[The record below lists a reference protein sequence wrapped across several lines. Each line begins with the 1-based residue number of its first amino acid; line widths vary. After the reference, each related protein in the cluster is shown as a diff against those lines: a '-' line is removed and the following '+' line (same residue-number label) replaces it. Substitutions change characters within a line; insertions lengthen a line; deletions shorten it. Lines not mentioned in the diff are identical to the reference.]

1 MRCHPFLL
9 SIGLKRPTHAPAIKK
24 WGLAAGALLLALL
37 CGAAQSQTSA
47 KAGNPPAP
55 ASPSPASGATAG
67 PSAGASGGPSAG
79 PDMRRG
85 QSVLDFAL
93 EHAPA
98 GVTLEQFALALVQQN
113 PQAFSAGQ
121 QQLSSLQMPT
131 AEQASRIPAE
141 QARAQLLALQSAAPA
156 PQAAEG
162 APAGPASA
170 QASGQT
176 SAHAFPNAPDAASG
190 PGATRAIPAMVWV
203 VCGAALLVILGLLLR
218 RTRYETPDKPSAA
231 TSRSRR
237 TGAAQEIEPRAGSV
251 APNSP
256 SARSTARTAEISTEA
271 PNAATEPGPP
281 SRYRPALPA
290 SSEPMAPQ
298 HTKPAAS
305 DSAPALKPLSERADL
320 PSLDLPSLDDQKA
333 PSTGPA
339 PRTGAPARP
348 LDFSGLDLDLGGP
361 DRSKP

>member
-9 SIGLKRPTHAPAIKK
+9 SIGLKRPTHAPATPK

-37 CGAAQSQTSA
+37 CGAAQSQSSA

-55 ASPSPASGATAG
+55 ASSSPSSGATDG
-67 PSAGASGGPSAG
+67 PSAGTSGGPSAG
-79 PDMRRG
+79 PGIRPG

-93 EHAPA
+93 EHTPA

-131 AEQASRIPAE
+131 AEQATRIPAE
-141 QARAQLLALQSAAPA
+141 QARAQLLALQSAAAAIQA
-156 PQAAEG
+156 PEG
-162 APAGPASA
+162 APPGHAA
-170 QASGQT
+170 
-176 SAHAFPNAPDAASG
+176 AHASPNAAALDASSG
-190 PGATRAIPAMVWV
+190 PGATRAIPGMVWV

-231 TSRSRR
+231 TSRPRR
-237 TGAAQEIEPRAGSV
+237 TGAAPEIEPRADSV
-251 APNSP
+251 APHSP
-256 SARSTARTAEISTEA
+256 SARSTARTAERSTEPPIA
-271 PNAATEPGPP
+271 TTEPGPP

-298 HTKPAAS
+298 HTKPAAP
-305 DSAPALKPLSERADL
+305 DSTPALKPLSERADL
-320 PSLDLPSLDDQKA
+320 PSLDLPSLDDPKA

>member
-37 CGAAQSQTSA
+37 CGAAQSQSSA

-55 ASPSPASGATAG
+55 ASSSPSSGATDG
-67 PSAGASGGPSAG
+67 PSAGAIGGPTAG
-79 PDMRRG
+79 PDIRPG

-141 QARAQLLALQSAAPA
+141 QARAQLLALQSAAA
-156 PQAAEG
+156 AIQAAEG
-162 APAGPASA
+162 APPGHAA
-170 QASGQT
+170 
-176 SAHAFPNAPDAASG
+176 AHASPNAAALDAASG

-256 SARSTARTAEISTEA
+256 SARSTARTAELSTEA

-305 DSAPALKPLSERADL
+305 DSAPTLKPLSERADL

-333 PSTGPA
+333 PSTGPT

>member
-1 MRCHPFLL
+1 MRCHPFPL

-55 ASPSPASGATAG
+55 ASSSPSSGATDG
-67 PSAGASGGPSAG
+67 PSAGASGGPTYG
-79 PDMRRG
+79 PDIRRG

-98 GVTLEQFALALVQQN
+98 GVTLEQFALVLVQQN

-141 QARAQLLALQSAAPA
+141 QARAQLLALQSAAAAIQA
-156 PQAAEG
+156 PEGTPPGQAA
-162 APAGPASA
+162 
-170 QASGQT
+170 
-176 SAHAFPNAPDAASG
+176 AHASPNAAAPDAASG

-203 VCGAALLVILGLLLR
+203 VCGAALMVILGLLLR
-218 RTRYETPDKPSAA
+218 RTRYETPDRHSAVA
-231 TSRSRR
+231 SRSRR
-237 TGAAQEIEPRAGSV
+237 TRAAQEIEPRAGSV
-251 APNSP
+251 APHSP
-256 SARSTARTAEISTEA
+256 SPRSTARTAEISTEA
-271 PNAATEPGPP
+271 PNASTEPGPP

-290 SSEPMAPQ
+290 SSEPTTPQ

-320 PSLDLPSLDDQKA
+320 PSLDLPPLDDLKA
-333 PSTGPA
+333 PSTGPT

-361 DRSKP
+361 DRSKL

>member
-37 CGAAQSQTSA
+37 CGAAQSQSSA

-55 ASPSPASGATAG
+55 ASSSPSSGATDG
-67 PSAGASGGPSAG
+67 PSAGAIGGPTAG
-79 PDMRRG
+79 PDIRPG

-141 QARAQLLALQSAAPA
+141 QARAQLLALQSAAA
-156 PQAAEG
+156 AIQAAEG
-162 APAGPASA
+162 APPGHAA
-170 QASGQT
+170 
-176 SAHAFPNAPDAASG
+176 AHASPNAAALDAASG

-256 SARSTARTAEISTEA
+256 SARSTARTAELSTEA

-333 PSTGPA
+333 PSTGPT

>member
-55 ASPSPASGATAG
+55 TSSSPASGAKDG
-67 PSAGASGGPSAG
+67 PSAGAIGGPTAG
-79 PDMRRG
+79 PDIRPG

-141 QARAQLLALQSAAPA
+141 QARAQLLALQSAAAAIQA
-156 PQAAEG
+156 PEG
-162 APAGPASA
+162 APPG
-170 QASGQT
+170 QAA
-176 SAHAFPNAPDAASG
+176 AHASPNAAAPDAASG

-218 RTRYETPDKPSAA
+218 RTRYETPDKPGAA

-237 TGAAQEIEPRAGSV
+237 TRAAQEIEPRAGSV
-251 APNSP
+251 APHSP
-256 SARSTARTAEISTEA
+256 SPRSTARTAEISTEA
-271 PNAATEPGPP
+271 PNASTEPGPP

-290 SSEPMAPQ
+290 SSEPTTPQ

-320 PSLDLPSLDDQKA
+320 PSLDLPSLDLPSLDDLKA